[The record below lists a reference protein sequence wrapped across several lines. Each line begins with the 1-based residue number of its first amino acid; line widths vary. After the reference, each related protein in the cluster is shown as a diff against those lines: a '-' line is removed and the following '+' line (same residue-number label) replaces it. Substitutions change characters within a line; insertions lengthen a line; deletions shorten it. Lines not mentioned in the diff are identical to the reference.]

1 MHDFSMPGGEPEWHG
16 NLGDKDLDSL
26 FSFIELYLPVVPGS
40 KGAME
45 ERRRESK
52 EDLSSFVEGKDI
64 PLTLG
69 DGTSLPKGNK
79 RIFSFRDSLH
89 LLPGKL
95 DSLAKSLCPGLG
107 SKGSFDHK
115 KVTVENLGKM
125 RASVLMYME
134 QDIRLLGGVCNAKF
148 LKVVLDTLQGGHCE
162 RAHLFSYGSE
172 NLSQNEDTF
181 ICCGYCGGLTDAY
194 KKLGRNLFYYD
205 VNSLYPFIMKKCPM
219 PGVKKPFLPVRGKD
233 GTLLF
238 PTGDLVGVYYSEELK
253 YARDISYIVI
263 PVSGYLFEKK
273 ESLFIEYVNSHFDSR
288 LQAKKD
294 GNEALL
300 FVYKIL
306 MVSLY
311 GRFGI
316 NPNSTKTELC
326 DSERYHFLMKQ
337 DSFISF
343 HPIIENLYMVSY
355 HTVTADDNIHWAQP
369 KNSAVQL
376 SAAITACTRIYIH
389 PFTSK
394 DDCYYIDTNFI
405 VLANPLLEG
414 LISSKV
420 LGLFKLEDKIK
431 EGYFLAPKA
440 YGYISEEDTNVIK
453 FKGPAKHLVD
463 ISWFREQLANPSRRM
478 KVQIK
483 NEFEIDWDNQ
493 TVGVKEYDYN
503 LGIKLN
509 SKRITQPDG
518 ETLPIEVNDMCGVAK
533 SLFKKLMKL

>member
-1 MHDFSMPGGEPEWHG
+1 MALKIFRKQFYD
-16 NLGDKDLDSL
+16 DQ
-26 FSFIELYLPVVPGS
+26 SFPIH
-40 KGAME
+40 
-45 ERRRESK
+45 
-52 EDLSSFVEGKDI
+52 I
-64 PLTLG
+64 P
-69 DGTSLPKGNK
+69 N
-79 RIFSFRDSLH
+79 R
-89 LLPGKL
+89 
-95 DSLAKSLCPGLG
+95 
-107 SKGSFDHK
+107 
-115 KVTVENLGKM
+115 
-125 RASVLMYME
+125 
-134 QDIRLLGGVCNAKF
+134 
-148 LKVVLDTLQGGHCE
+148 
-162 RAHLFSYGSE
+162 
-172 NLSQNEDTF
+172 NEDTSF
-181 ICCGYCGGLTDAY
+181 VVDTMEVITDAY

-219 PGVKKPFLPVRGKD
+219 PGGKPVWDGNLVDKDIDSLFGFIEAFVSCPSSVKKTFSPRSGKRWY
-233 GTLLF
+233 TSL
-238 PTGDLVGVYYSEELK
+238 PTGDFVGVYYSEELK
-253 YARDISYIVI
+253 YARDIGYTVI
-263 PVSGYLFEKK
+263 P
-273 ESLFIEYVNSHFDSR
+273 
-288 LQAKKD
+288 AKKD
-294 GNEALL
+294 GNEALS

-306 MVSLY
+306 MNSLY

-337 DSFISF
+337 DSFIGF

-376 SAAITACTRIYIH
+376 SAAITACARIYMH
-389 PFTSK
+389 PFISR
-394 DDCYYIDTNFI
+394 DDCYYTDTDSI
-405 VLANPLLEG
+405 VLANPLPEG

-483 NEFEIDWDNQ
+483 NEFGIDWDNQ
-493 TVGVKEYDYN
+493 TVGVKEYDYS

-533 SLFKKLMKL
+533 SLFKKLMKLQTTNTLLNEKLSQKERESEKRMDGVIVEEIKKIEYLGINIETTLTEESTQLDKEESDVTKTDSKKPDT